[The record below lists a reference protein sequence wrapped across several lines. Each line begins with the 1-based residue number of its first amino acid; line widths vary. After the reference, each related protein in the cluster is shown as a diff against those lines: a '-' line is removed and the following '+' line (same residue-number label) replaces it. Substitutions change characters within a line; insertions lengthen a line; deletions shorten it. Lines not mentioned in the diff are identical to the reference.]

1 MVENNRDFDEMMVV
15 ENNRDFD
22 EMMEFAEM
30 KIIWDSQNEEKLY
43 AINERALY
51 EQIKRKGKSVG
62 RLLQRFE
69 MTIIGVNVLVA
80 VVLLVTALIN
90 QFDTFYYLLPVV
102 YLAYAL
108 VALVWRWSRR
118 QTDIHFAST
127 MLGELDKAIW
137 QINYL
142 IRRSR
147 ELIFVYMLP
156 LTLLT
161 GGQLLYEGLPLFALA
176 IVFVMGGACFLT
188 DRWEIKKCYLPQKQ
202 SLESL
207 RATLAAE
214 V

>member
-1 MVENNRDFDEMMVV
+1 MAFENNSS
-15 ENNRDFD
+15 FD
-22 EMMEFAEM
+22 EMMEFTEM

-43 AINERALY
+43 AINESALY
-51 EQIKRKGKSVG
+51 AQIQKKGKSVG
-62 RLLQRFE
+62 RLLRRFE

-80 VVLLVTALIN
+80 VLLLVAALIN

-108 VALVWRWSRR
+108 VALVWRWSRH

-156 LTLLT
+156 LTLLN
-161 GGQLLYEGLPLFALA
+161 GGQLLYEGEPLFALA
-176 IVFVMGGACFLT
+176 IVFVMGGAGFLT
-188 DRWEIKKCYLPQKQ
+188 HYWEIGRCYLPQKQ
-202 SLESL
+202 ALEAL

>member
-1 MVENNRDFDEMMVV
+1 MTVENDTDFDEMV
-15 ENNRDFD
+15 
-22 EMMEFAEM
+22 EFAEM

-51 EQIKRKGKSVG
+51 AQIKRKGKSVG
-62 RLLQRFE
+62 RLLRRFDVV
-69 MTIIGVNVLVA
+69 MIGVNVLVA
-80 VVLLVTALIN
+80 VVLLGTALIN
-90 QFDTFYYLLPVV
+90 DADTFYHLLPGI

-118 QTDIHFAST
+118 QEDIHFAST

-161 GGQLLYEGLPLFALA
+161 SSKLLYDGQPLFALA
-176 IVFVMGGACFLT
+176 MLLVMGGACFLT
-188 DRWEIKKCYLPQKQ
+188 DRWEIKKCYLPQKRA
-202 SLESL
+202 LESL
-207 RATLAAE
+207 RATLVGAE
-214 V
+214 G

>member
-1 MVENNRDFDEMMVV
+1 VV

-22 EMMEFAEM
+22 EMMEFTEM

-43 AINERALY
+43 AINESALY
-51 EQIKRKGKSVG
+51 AQIKKKGKSVG
-62 RLLQRFE
+62 RLLRRFE

-80 VVLLVTALIN
+80 VVLLVAALIN
-90 QFDTFYYLLPVV
+90 DADTSDYLLSVV

-108 VALVWRWSRR
+108 VALVWRRSRR
-118 QTDIHFAST
+118 QIDIHFAST

-147 ELIFVYMLP
+147 ELIVVYMLP

-188 DRWEIKKCYLPQKQ
+188 DRCEIRRCYLPQKQ

-207 RATLAAE
+207 RATLTAA

>member
-1 MVENNRDFDEMMVV
+1 VV

-22 EMMEFAEM
+22 EMMEFTEM

-43 AINERALY
+43 AINESALY

-62 RLLQRFE
+62 QLLRRFDVV
-69 MTIIGVNVLVA
+69 MIGVNVLVA
-80 VVLLVTALIN
+80 VLLLVMARIN
-90 QFDTFYYLLPVV
+90 DADTSDYLLSVV

-108 VALVWRWSRR
+108 VALGWRWSRR
-118 QTDIHFAST
+118 QEDIHFAST

-147 ELIFVYMLP
+147 ELIVVYMLP

-161 GGQLLYEGLPLFALA
+161 GGKLLYEGEPLFALA
-176 IVFVMGGACFLT
+176 IVFVMGSACFLT
-188 DRWEIKKCYLPQKQ
+188 DRWDIKKCYLPQKQ
-202 SLESL
+202 SLEAL

-214 V
+214 E